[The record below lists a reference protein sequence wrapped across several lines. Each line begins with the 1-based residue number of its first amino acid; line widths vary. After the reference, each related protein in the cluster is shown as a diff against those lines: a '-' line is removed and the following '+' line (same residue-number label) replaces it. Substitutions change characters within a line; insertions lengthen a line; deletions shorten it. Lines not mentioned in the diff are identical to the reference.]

1 VKPTLL
7 ELSSDRMKVRLTEE
21 GFKEID
27 NFKSSHKLPGKIT
40 KRRHGPT
47 EENIIQGKKTI

>member
-1 VKPTLL
+1 
-7 ELSSDRMKVRLTEE
+7 MKVRLTEE